1 MVVRAVPGPSLQTQ
15 PSVPSATKGF
25 VIVGNGE
32 PLKVFEQRNDMIV
45 SVRGKID
52 LAVPYV
58 NWVKRSV
65 LAHIALVQGH
75 GNRS

>member
-1 MVVRAVPGPSLQTQ
+1 
-15 PSVPSATKGF
+15 
-25 VIVGNGE
+25 
-32 PLKVFEQRNDMIV
+32 MIV

-65 LAHIALVQGH
+65 LAQHSISAGPWEQEL
-75 GNRS
+75 RE